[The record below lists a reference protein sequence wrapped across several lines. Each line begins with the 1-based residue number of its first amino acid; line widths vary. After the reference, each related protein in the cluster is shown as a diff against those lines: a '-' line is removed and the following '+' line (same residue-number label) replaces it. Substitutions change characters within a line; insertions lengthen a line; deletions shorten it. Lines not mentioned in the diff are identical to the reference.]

1 MEVIILDSKEIY
13 LISVSLITVLTIV
26 VLRSFGLVQPMSW
39 LTSTLTNIGG
49 ALLGNKLQGN
59 SAKANAEIEAK
70 LQRENWEYMQ
80 GNKHQLEVKDLRKA
94 GLNPILSSGQGSAVS
109 APSISGDALES
120 QLGKNIADSI
130 TAAKQLKIAQTE
142 ADSNKIAAEAQKT
155 QAETAKNLAEFQS
168 DFLKSQTDYYHYSSG
183 LQLANTHKV
192 EQEISHAIERHK
204 YELDNLAS
212 QTEYNRSLTS
222 QAYANISLIR
232 KNIDLVGEQVGLTR
246 AQKEDIQRKLDD
258 PRSYMNKE
266 FWQNVKNS
274 DDPMYVA
281 LRASYQR
288 GLSND
293 IFYSFY
299 SEGTGSNI
307 QDAESLAR
315 ISGQVKY
322 LLK

>member
-1 MEVIILDSKEIY
+1 M
-13 LISVSLITVLTIV
+13 
-26 VLRSFGLVQPMSW
+26 GW

-59 SAKANAEIEAK
+59 SAKANAE
-70 LQRENWEYMQ
+70 LSLENWKYMQ
-80 GNKHQLEVKDLRKA
+80 SNKHQLEVEDLRKA
-94 GLNPILSSGQGSAVS
+94 GLNPILSAGNGSAVS
-109 APSISGDALES
+109 APSVSGNPES

-212 QTEYNRSLTS
+212 QTEYNRALTS

-293 IFYSFY
+293 IFYNFY